1 MGATD
6 STKPGLKER
15 AKRELVDY
23 IVMSLYLAFFFCA
36 LTTYTMLL
44 LRKFNIDLWNYD
56 FAIINALVIAKVIMI
71 GEMAHLGRGSERRP
85 LYQTVLYK
93 AFIYGLLVLAF
104 HFVEEFVKRLI
115 HGKPFG
121 TVWFDLNMDDLVGR
135 SILVFC
141 CFIPL
146 FAFRELRRVMGADR
160 LYALFRT
167 HGELG
172 DTGVSAGD

>member
-1 MGATD
+1 MSDTV
-6 STKPGLKER
+6 S
-15 AKRELVDY
+15 AKSGFKDKAKHELVDFA
-23 IVMSLYLAFFFCA
+23 VTSAYLAFFFCA

-44 LRKFNIDLWNYD
+44 LRKFNVDLLNYD

-71 GEMAHLGRGSERRP
+71 GEMAHVGRSAERRP

-93 AFIYGLLVLAF
+93 SFIYGLLVLAF
-104 HFVEEFVKRLI
+104 HFVEEFGKRLI

-121 TVWFDLNMDDLVGR
+121 SVWFELNMDDLVGR

-172 DTGVSAGD
+172 DAGVSAGD